1 MPNIKQPDLLLPLI
15 VLSICLPACTAVA
28 PWERGTLAKAQMA
41 LNPEPMQSTMR
52 AHNYGSRE
60 AASGSSSGA
69 GGGGCGCY

>member
-1 MPNIKQPDLLLPLI
+1 MFKTKRLCCSFSLI
-15 VLSICLPACTAVA
+15 ILGSCLSACTAVA

-41 LNPEPMQSTMR
+41 VNPQPLQNAMR

-60 AASGSSSGA
+60 AASGSSAGA